1 MVAKKLSYSANNLKA
16 TTKRAVRKHKTVITS
31 INLMIFFNI
40 PKHILKINPQFQY
53 TKTYLKNQPSK
64 KRAPKTWALSLVKR
78 GLIF

>member
-40 PKHILKINPQFQY
+40 PKHILKINPQ
-53 TKTYLKNQPSK
+53 KRERPKLGRSHWLKED
-64 KRAPKTWALSLVKR
+64 
-78 GLIF
+78 